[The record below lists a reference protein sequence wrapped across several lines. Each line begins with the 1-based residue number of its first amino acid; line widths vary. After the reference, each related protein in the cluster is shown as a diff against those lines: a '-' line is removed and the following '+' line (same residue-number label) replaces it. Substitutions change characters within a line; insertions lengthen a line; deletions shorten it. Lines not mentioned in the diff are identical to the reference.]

1 MRCLPLL
8 HILLRIILRP
18 GFVKPVMVKI
28 NHNML
33 MISCDEKKY
42 PSNTL
47 NRTGKNNYMNHS
59 QGSNEVL
66 SKSFMCA

>member
-1 MRCLPLL
+1 
-8 HILLRIILRP
+8 
-18 GFVKPVMVKI
+18 MVKI

>member
-1 MRCLPLL
+1 
-8 HILLRIILRP
+8 
-18 GFVKPVMVKI
+18 MVKI

-47 NRTGKNNYMNHS
+47 NRTGKNNYMNYL
-59 QGSNEVL
+59 QGSSDAL
-66 SKSFMCA
+66 SENFMCA